1 MTMTPF
7 PRPFSP
13 SQSDAIRPVARPL
26 HDVDADARKSL
37 VMRKF
42 RISSLARSGAIYDTD
57 QIGPSTPLFEAAFS
71 AFAHGTL
78 IKTTDGQVA
87 IEDLQPGTEILT
99 TEYGPLP
106 LLWIGSM
113 TLLPG
118 GGEDG
123 EQDVCLTRV
132 MADNFGP
139 ARPAQDLMAG
149 PGARLLTRRTEIHDI
164 VGTEQVLSPARDMVD
179 GVHVINIAPPRP
191 VTVYHLCLQRHA
203 TITAAGLA
211 AETFH
216 PGPGFERALGPNML
230 SLFLSFFPHIH
241 TPSDFGPLAY
251 PRASV
256 NGTNEMNAV

>member
-1 MTMTPF
+1 MTMPPF
-7 PRPFSP
+7 PRPFMP
-13 SQSDAIRPVARPL
+13 SQSDAIHPVARPL
-26 HDVDADARKSL
+26 HDADADARKSL

-42 RISSLARSGAIYDTD
+42 QIASLARSGAIFETD
-57 QIGPSTPLFEAAFS
+57 QIGPATPLFEAAFS

-87 IEDLQPGTEILT
+87 VEDLQPGTDIVT
-99 TEYGPLP
+99 TEHGALP
-106 LLWIGSM
+106 LLWVGSM
-113 TLLPG
+113 TLLP
-118 GGEDG
+118 DG
-123 EQDVCLTRV
+123 NDGSRKEARLTRV
-132 MADNFGP
+132 MTDSFGP

-149 PGARLLTRRTEIHDI
+149 PGARLLTRCTEFHDI
-164 VGTEQVLSPARDMVD
+164 VGAEQVLSPACDMVD

-191 VTVYHLCLQRHA
+191 VTVYHLCLSRHA

-241 TPSDFGPLAY
+241 APSDFGPLAY

-256 NGTNEMNAV
+256 HGGSGMDAG

>member
-1 MTMTPF
+1 MTMPPF
-7 PRPFSP
+7 PRPFMP
-13 SQSDAIRPVARPL
+13 SQSDAVRPVARPL
-26 HDVDADARKSL
+26 HDVDPEARKSL

-42 RISSLARSGAIYDTD
+42 RVSSLTRGGDIYETD
-57 QIGPSTPLFEAAFS
+57 QIGPATPLFEAAFS

-78 IKTTDGQVA
+78 IKTDEGQVA
-87 IEDLQPGTEILT
+87 VEDLQPGTNILT
-99 TEYGPLP
+99 TEYGALP

-113 TLLPG
+113 TLMPR
-118 GGEDG
+118 EDDG
-123 EQDVCLTRV
+123 TQPPVQLTRI
-132 MADNFGP
+132 MADSFGP

-203 TITAAGLA
+203 TITAAGLS

-241 TPSDFGPLAY
+241 VPSDFGPLAY
-251 PRASV
+251 PRASA
-256 NGTNEMNAV
+256 NGVSELEAG